1 MPTSAEHNRQ
11 PAEAVG
17 AFPYRQ
23 TPLSPQPRS
32 HAEPRPHTPPTHTGS
47 PRPAGPSPPI
57 ARLRA
62 SAPPPRRA
70 KTSLF
75 LLPFLQL
82 LYQTALPGDP
92 RLPGT
97 DLQRFTTAKQPR
109 PPCRPLSVRKFA
121 GFNTTN
127 RPPDPTRTPGPSPTG
142 EAAPLPGTP
151 PFTLTLLRRPR
162 LSSAER
168 GNSRAEPGR
177 AGGSRPP
184 RTEPARPERLNGSNR
199 PHPRLPAALAGCRPP
214 RVSVSVGR
222 PPVAGREAGPGCGR
236 RLQGGKT

>member
-1 MPTSAEHNRQ
+1 MFCTFELAVSTFLCQPQLNTTGSLLKPSGPFPTDKPRYPPN
-11 PAEAVG
+11 PG
-17 AFPYRQ
+17 P
-23 TPLSPQPRS
+23 TPSPGHTHP
-32 HAEPRPHTPPTHTGS
+32 PHTPALPDQRDPH
-47 PRPAGPSPPI
+47 RPSPGSELQP
-57 ARLRA
+57 
-62 SAPPPRRA
+62 PPPRRA

-168 GNSRAEPGR
+168 GNSRAGPGR
-177 AGGSRPP
+177 RVPATPH
-184 RTEPARPERLNGSNR
+184 RTGPAR
-199 PHPRLPAALAGCRPP
+199 AA
-214 RVSVSVGR
+214 
-222 PPVAGREAGPGCGR
+222 
-236 RLQGGKT
+236 